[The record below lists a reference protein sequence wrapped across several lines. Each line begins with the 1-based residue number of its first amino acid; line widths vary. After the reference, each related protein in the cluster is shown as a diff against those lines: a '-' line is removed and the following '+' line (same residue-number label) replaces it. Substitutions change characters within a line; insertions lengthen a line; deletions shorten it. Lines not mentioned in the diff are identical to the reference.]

1 MAHRQGEG
9 IYTGSGVPKIKLQG
23 MPSAVSVSSKGI
35 DTRSGPARNVVA
47 APGAAN
53 LSSAA
58 KKGAEEAR
66 TPRN

>member
-1 MAHRQGEG
+1 MARHGEG
-9 IYTGSGVPKIKLQG
+9 VYTGSGVPKMKLHG
-23 MPSAVSVSSKGI
+23 TPPAASVSSKGI
-35 DTRSGPARNVVA
+35 NTRSGPAKNVAA

-66 TPRN
+66 KPRN